1 MRKRFLAQIVLV
13 TTIAAFGLTGC
24 KNHPIKGSGSNG
36 SGAENGVPPLGSGPG
51 DGVTSGNGNGMR
63 PEGMSG
69 ELAHGQ
75 FAPVYFDYDSAR
87 IKPSEDPKLQ
97 AVSAYLKANPGKLV
111 VEGHCDERGT
121 AEYNRALGERRALA
135 AREELV
141 KEGAD
146 GSRITTISYGSDRP
160 ADMGHDEAAWS
171 KNRRCEFV
179 VVNQ

>member
-1 MRKRFLAQIVLV
+1 MRKKFLVQIILATVV
-13 TTIAAFGLTGC
+13 AAIGLTGC
-24 KNHPIKGSGSNG
+24 KSKTGGSSGS
-36 SGAENGVPPLGSGPG
+36 SEPGAEKGVPPLGSGS
-51 DGVTSGNGNGMR
+51 DINSGNGVR
-63 PEGMSG
+63 PEGLSG
-69 ELAHGQ
+69 DLAHGQ
-75 FAPVYFDYDSAR
+75 FAPVYFDYDSAHIR
-87 IKPSEDPKLQ
+87 PSEDPKLQ
-97 AVSAYLKANPGKLV
+97 TVSAYLKANPGKLV

-121 AEYNRALGERRALA
+121 AEFNRALGERRALA

>member
-1 MRKRFLAQIVLV
+1 MRKKFLAQIILV
-13 TTIAAFGLTGC
+13 TTVAAFGFTGC
-24 KNHPIKGSGSNG
+24 KNKTGTGSGSKQP
-36 SGAENGVPPLGSGPG
+36 GAENGVPPLGVPG
-51 DGVTSGNGNGMR
+51 SDITSGNGVR
-63 PEGMSG
+63 PEGLNGG

-75 FAPVYFDYDSAR
+75 FVPVYFDYDSAR
-87 IKPSEDPKLQ
+87 IRPSEDAKLQ
-97 AVSAYLKANPGKLV
+97 AVAAYLKSNPGKLV

-121 AEYNRALGERRALA
+121 AEFNRALGEKRALA

-141 KEGAD
+141 KQGAD

-160 ADMGHDEAAWS
+160 ADMGHDEASWS